1 MDVKCIRSN
10 SKSEIITSYN
20 SEMDTT
26 VIFLDTNSAME
37 IKGFYY
43 GKPNDADTKQF
54 YGKLKAE
61 F

>member
-1 MDVKCIRSN
+1 MDIKCIKSN

-20 SEMDTT
+20 SEMDIT
-26 VIFLDTNSAME
+26 VIFLDTGKAME

-43 GKPNDADTKQF
+43 GKPNDVDTKEF
-54 YGKLKAE
+54 NGKLKAE